1 MAIASHHMVLVK
13 RYIQYI
19 NQVRPDIKPVKNKDG
34 SLELSHAL
42 WMLHKMSQPD
52 FVNKTSD
59 DAWITWIQASLFSC
73 GILNV
78 RNEIDITR
86 DILNQHSRNI
96 VE

>member
-86 DILNQHSRNI
+86 DILNQHSRII

>member
-42 WMLHKMSQPD
+42 WMLHKMSRSD
-52 FVNKTSD
+52 FVNKTSN

-86 DILNQHSRNI
+86 DILNQHSRTI

>member
-78 RNEIDITR
+78 RNEVAITR
-86 DILNQHSRNI
+86 DILNQHSRNS
-96 VE
+96 V

>member
-78 RNEIDITR
+78 RNEVAITR

-96 VE
+96 V

>member
-1 MAIASHHMVLVK
+1 MAIATHHMILVK

-19 NQVRPDIKPVKNKDG
+19 NQVRPDVKPIKNKGG
-34 SLELSHAL
+34 SLELSHSL
-42 WMLHKMSQPD
+42 WMLTKMSDPS

-86 DILNQHSRNI
+86 DILNQHSRNS
-96 VE
+96 V

>member
-1 MAIASHHMVLVK
+1 MAIATHHMILVK

-19 NQVRPDIKPVKNKDG
+19 NQVRPDVTPVKNKDG
-34 SLELSHAL
+34 SLELSHSL
-42 WMLHKMSQPD
+42 WMLTKMSDPD

-78 RNEIDITR
+78 RNEVAITR
-86 DILNQHSRNI
+86 DILNQHSRNS
-96 VE
+96 V

>member
-19 NQVRPDIKPVKNKDG
+19 NQVRPDIKPVKNKVG

>member
-42 WMLHKMSQPD
+42 WMLHKMSHPD

-86 DILNQHSRNI
+86 DILNQHSRTI

>member
-19 NQVRPDIKPVKNKDG
+19 NQVRPDIKPVKNKDS

-86 DILNQHSRNI
+86 DILNQHSRII

>member
-78 RNEIDITR
+78 RNEIYITR
-86 DILNQHSRNI
+86 DILNQHSRTI

>member
-1 MAIASHHMVLVK
+1 MSIAAHHMVLVK

-19 NQVRPDIKPVKNKDG
+19 AQVRPDVQPIKNREG

-42 WMLHKMSQPD
+42 WMLHKMSEPG

-59 DAWITWIQASLFSC
+59 DAWITWVQASLFAC

-86 DILNQHSRNI
+86 DILKQHSNK
-96 VE
+96 E

>member
-42 WMLHKMSQPD
+42 WMLHKMSQSD

-86 DILNQHSRNI
+86 DILNQHSRTI

>member
-86 DILNQHSRNI
+86 DILNQHSRTI

>member
-86 DILNQHSRNI
+86 DILNQHSRI
-96 VE
+96 IS

>member
-19 NQVRPDIKPVKNKDG
+19 NQVRPDIKPVKNKDS

-73 GILNV
+73 SILNV

-86 DILNQHSRNI
+86 DILNQHSRSK

>member
-1 MAIASHHMVLVK
+1 MAIATHHMILVK

-19 NQVRPDIKPVKNKDG
+19 NQVRPDVKPVKNKDG
-34 SLELSHAL
+34 SLELSHSL
-42 WMLHKMSQPD
+42 WMLTKMSDPD

-78 RNEIDITR
+78 RNEVAITR
-86 DILNQHSRNI
+86 DILNQHSRNS
-96 VE
+96 V

>member
-1 MAIASHHMVLVK
+1 MAIANHQMILVK

-19 NQVRPDIKPVKNKDG
+19 NQVRPDVMPVKNKDG
-34 SLELSHAL
+34 SLELSHSL
-42 WMLHKMSQPD
+42 WMLTKMSDPD

-78 RNEIDITR
+78 RNEVAITR
-86 DILNQHSRNI
+86 DILNQHSRNS
-96 VE
+96 V

>member
-19 NQVRPDIKPVKNKDG
+19 NQVRPDIKPVKNKNG

>member
-1 MAIASHHMVLVK
+1 MVLVK

-86 DILNQHSRNI
+86 DILNQHSRTI

>member
-42 WMLHKMSQPD
+42 WLLHKMSQPD

-86 DILNQHSRNI
+86 DILNQHSRII

>member
-19 NQVRPDIKPVKNKDG
+19 NQVRPDIKPVKNKNG

-86 DILNQHSRNI
+86 DILNQHSRTI

>member
-42 WMLHKMSQPD
+42 WMLHKMSQHD

-86 DILNQHSRNI
+86 DIFNQHSRTI

>member
-19 NQVRPDIKPVKNKDG
+19 NQVRPDIKPVKNKYG

-42 WMLHKMSQPD
+42 WMLHKMSQSD

-86 DILNQHSRNI
+86 DILNQHSRTI

>member
-1 MAIASHHMVLVK
+1 MAISSHHMVLVK

-19 NQVRPDIKPVKNKDG
+19 NQVRPDIKPVKNKDS

-42 WMLHKMSQPD
+42 WMLTKMSDTD

-86 DILNQHSRNI
+86 DILNQHSRNS
-96 VE
+96 V

>member
-1 MAIASHHMVLVK
+1 MAITSHHMVLVK

-86 DILNQHSRNI
+86 DILNQHSRTI

>member
-1 MAIASHHMVLVK
+1 MVLVK

-86 DILNQHSRNI
+86 DILNQHSRTI
-96 VE
+96 LE